1 MNSRGYSANH
11 IPIFLLKTTSEESTD
26 SYTTHLLSR
35 LTVNEYNFQPH
46 FIPVLEHKFNHDPIL
61 SVLESLGQ
69 SPDHPD
75 QLDPT
80 LFPYGGLIFTSQ
92 RAVDAFKSAL
102 FSLSPYSNQAGV
114 NEVPITVLRR
124 LQSLKIPLYAV
135 GPATAR
141 ALREVQGLLLP
152 FCTIEG
158 GELAGSGNLLAPLI
172 LKHYNTIHS
181 STDFGTRSWTVN
193 NKGNKKPLLFLA
205 GEKHRDTIPITLNSA
220 SAEQRIVVE
229 EAVVYSTTT
238 SPNFSSLLLSKLHA
252 TSSALIRWLVIFSP
266 TAGGQLLS
274 ALGWLNEATNRIHGS
289 QHDCWKDRTTFV
301 ASIGPTLEEYMRKEF
316 GYEVDVCAAKPSPQ
330 EVSKGIEQFMQ
341 DRGLPGETSQSIRA
355 QNG

>member
-1 MNSRGYSANH
+1 MNSRGFSADH
-11 IPIFLLKTTSEESTD
+11 IPIILLKTTSEESTD
-26 SYTTHLLSR
+26 LYATHLLSES
-35 LTVNEYNFQPH
+35 TVDDYNFQPQ

-61 SVLESLGQ
+61 SVVESLGQ

-92 RAVDAFKSAL
+92 RAVDAFNSAL
-102 FSLSPYSNQAGV
+102 FSLSLYSNQAGV
-114 NEVPITVLRR
+114 NEVPSTVLRR

-141 ALREVQGLLLP
+141 ALKEVQGLLLP

-172 LKHYNTIHS
+172 LEHYNAIHS
-181 STDFGTRSWTVN
+181 STDFGTRSWTF
-193 NKGNKKPLLFLA
+193 NKEGNKKPLLFLA
-205 GEKHRDTIPITLNSA
+205 GEKHRDTIPVTLTSA
-220 SAEQRIVVE
+220 PAEQRIVVE

-238 SPNFSSLLLSKLHA
+238 SLNFPSLLFSKLHA
-252 TSSALIRWLVIFSP
+252 TSSASIRWLVIFSP

-274 ALGWLNEATNRIHGS
+274 ALGWLDEATNRIYGS
-289 QHDCWKDRTTFV
+289 QHDCWKDRTTFIT
-301 ASIGPTLEEYMRKEF
+301 SIGPTTKEYMRKEF
-316 GYEVDVCAAKPSPQ
+316 GFEVDVCATKPSP
-330 EVSKGIEQFMQ
+330 EGVSKGIKQFMQ
-341 DRGLPGETSQSIRA
+341 KKGLPGGTSQSIRA
-355 QNG
+355 QDG